1 MVDVGDIIEYE
12 CGDMSPA
19 RILKMFSALIKS
31 GEIRGLQGHY
41 QRTARQLIDS
51 GYLSPSGDILVDPTI
66 AG

>member
-1 MVDVGDIIEYE
+1 
-12 CGDMSPA
+12 
-19 RILKMFSALIKS
+19 LKMFSALIKS